1 MPQKGRAVSV
11 EGYTEPGRTT
21 HTLLQTLEHQPDAT
35 RSRPSKRHPSDA
47 ITMCQ
52 LFQLSTQLE
61 EQQLE
66 PDRRHTPL
74 VSDELEETHIFR
86 SLPETL
92 TDLAHERC
100 LARSPAVMG
109 R

>member
-1 MPQKGRAVSV
+1 MLQKGQAVSI

-21 HTLLQTLEHQPDAT
+21 HTLLQTLEHQPDAS
-35 RSRPSKRHPSDA
+35 RSRSSKRYTSDA
-47 ITMCQ
+47 IAMCQ
-52 LFQLSTQLE
+52 LLQLSTQLE

-66 PDRRHTPL
+66 LDKRYTPL
-74 VSDELEETHIFR
+74 VPDELKETHIFR

-92 TDLAHERC
+92 ANSAHERC
-100 LARSPAVMG
+100 SARSLAVMG